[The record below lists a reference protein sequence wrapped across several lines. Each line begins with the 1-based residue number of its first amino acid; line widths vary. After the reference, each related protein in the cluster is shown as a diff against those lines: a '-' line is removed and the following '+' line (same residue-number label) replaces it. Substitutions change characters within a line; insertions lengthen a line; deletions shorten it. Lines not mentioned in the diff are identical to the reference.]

1 MNNEHEDNQEI
12 QLKFDFERMSCTN
25 DNDSKEYMDDETL
38 PFQMRRLIDQE
49 SQQILPH
56 QEKIELINLGN
67 NEEKKE
73 VKIGMALSAEI
84 KKEIIDLRQLG
95 SRATDLEIDFRRF
108 VHDTGV
114 SSFMVVV
121 SNRVATGRRWWRR

>member
-1 MNNEHEDNQEI
+1 MTMKIIKKYNQN
-12 QLKFDFERMSCTN
+12 LMLCTN
-25 DNDSKEYMDDETL
+25 NNDSEEYMDDETL

-49 SQQILPH
+49 SKQILPH

-73 VKIGMALSAEI
+73 VKIGMALSTEI

-95 SRATDLEIDFRRF
+95 SRATDLEIDFRKFIR
-108 VHDTGV
+108 DTDV
-114 SSFMVVV
+114 SGFMVVV

>member
-1 MNNEHEDNQEI
+1 MQPE
-12 QLKFDFERMSCTN
+12 FDYERMPCTDDN
-25 DNDSKEYMDDETL
+25 DNDFEEYMDDETL
-38 PFQMRRLIDQE
+38 PLEMRRLIDQE
-49 SQQILPH
+49 SKQILPH

-73 VKIGMALSAEI
+73 VKIGMALSTEI

-95 SRATDLEIDFRRF
+95 SRATDLEIDFRKFIR
-108 VHDTGV
+108 DTDV
-114 SSFMVVV
+114 SGFMVVV